1 MNKYEI
7 IKKIEDFAPVEN
19 AESWDASGWIV
30 ETDKKEVFKIMLC
43 LTPTDDIVLQA
54 KNCGCDMIISHH
66 PAFCVPCCWKNIDIY
81 CAHTN
86 LDKAYSGTTD
96 TLIAKLNL
104 DDRKLQ
110 IEHEYLRFVEFEESI
125 AVREFSK
132 MLSVISPNARIINN
146 RGIKE
151 LRRIA
156 FCAGSG
162 SDFIQEAQN
171 LGANCLVT
179 GDLKFHTALESE
191 IVVYDIG
198 HFESEILVLPV
209 IKHLIEERC
218 IDIIYAREK
227 SPFEPLMQ
235 CSD

>member
-1 MNKYEI
+1 
-7 IKKIEDFAPVEN
+7 
-19 AESWDASGWIV
+19 
-30 ETDKKEVFKIMLC
+30 
-43 LTPTDDIVLQA
+43 
-54 KNCGCDMIISHH
+54 MIISHH
-66 PAFCVPCCWKNIDIY
+66 PAFYVPCSWKYVDIY

-86 LDKAYSGTTD
+86 LDKAYGGTTD

-110 IEHEYLRFVEFEESI
+110 IEHEYLRFVEFGEGISI
-125 AVREFSK
+125 DEFSK
-132 MLSVISPNARIINN
+132 MLSVISPNGRIINN

-151 LRRIA
+151 LHRIA

-171 LGANCLVT
+171 LGADCLVT
-179 GDLKFHTALESE
+179 GDLKFHTALDSE

-209 IKHLIEERC
+209 IGRLIDASG